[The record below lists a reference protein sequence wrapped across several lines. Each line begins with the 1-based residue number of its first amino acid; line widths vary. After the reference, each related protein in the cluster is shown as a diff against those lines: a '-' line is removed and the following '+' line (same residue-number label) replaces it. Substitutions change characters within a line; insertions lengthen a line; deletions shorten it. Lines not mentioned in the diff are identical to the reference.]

1 MLSTLVLS
9 CSSSTANRSERAG
22 PPPFVFRKLELEQ
35 KKPNGDI
42 DWILSSPEAR
52 YELTL
57 RMVRAKNPI
66 GTLYNNNKAT
76 FQIKADFAVVINDG
90 EQILLE
96 GDVQLNQ
103 LNGQK
108 IVIKGDRLRWTPEL
122 SRLVMDQQPRAFD
135 ADSRIIAEIAILQ
148 QDTNDLTLNGPVQL
162 DRWRDKFDLKI
173 KPDTAIRTGKAIW
186 NLQNGS
192 LQADGPVLGQRRDQ
206 EGVVLE
212 QLEGQELIGNT
223 KQGLITVKSPVI
235 VKMPKNKGLLRAK
248 DTSWNF
254 RKQTLI
260 SNEPFQALI
269 KQTQINGD
277 SFLVQL
283 EENYVLIR
291 DGCRINQ
298 PGENLKARQC
308 RWNWITDAVL
318 ATGDVRLEREE
329 NNQITEAQMLR
340 GNVGKEGTLIFMA
353 PGDKVRSQVTIE
365 KEKTDEAPTTQPSQ
379 PPVLF

>member
-1 MLSTLVLS
+1 M
-9 CSSSTANRSERAG
+9 
-22 PPPFVFRKLELEQ
+22 
-35 KKPNGDI
+35 
-42 DWILSSPEAR
+42 
-52 YELTL
+52 
-57 RMVRAKNPI
+57 
-66 GTLYNNNKAT
+66 
-76 FQIKADFAVVINDG
+76 
-90 EQILLE
+90 
-96 GDVQLNQ
+96 
-103 LNGQK
+103 
-108 IVIKGDRLRWTPEL
+108 
-122 SRLVMDQQPRAFD
+122 
-135 ADSRIIAEIAILQ
+135 
-148 QDTNDLTLNGPVQL
+148 
-162 DRWRDKFDLKI
+162 
-173 KPDTAIRTGKAIW
+173 
-186 NLQNGS
+186 QNGS

-212 QLEGQELIGNT
+212 QLEGQELSGNT